1 MFDLAWLENERM
13 GLLIEQARIAGM
25 LSVIEQMI
33 AQVETADRPAVLSMS
48 EFEALLPAGDTVEEG
63 PHEDSIHP

>member
-1 MFDLAWLENERM
+1 LENERL

-33 AQVETADRPAVLSMS
+33 AQLDAADGSAAIPEVTLDQLQAGLIAAQIGVEA
-48 EFEALLPAGDTVEEG
+48 
-63 PHEDSIHP
+63 HEHPVYP